1 MKPNKK
7 MFTIINFTKRIF
19 LIFFNYKN
27 KVLSMNKFWEKK
39 IQEFIKKKAKLSL
52 TLFFS
57 EPNVTYD
64 LLYMYVCVYVF

>member
-1 MKPNKK
+1 
-7 MFTIINFTKRIF
+7 
-19 LIFFNYKN
+19 
-27 KVLSMNKFWEKK
+27 MNKFWEKK